1 MLHVA
6 QLRCR
11 HPKNSS
17 KTQGLPIAHGYSPA
31 KDFSFFSIANREACN
46 WIRRKKFYTCS
57 IGGNFDMVSSSFFCE
72 IVRYGGSSA
81 GASSVDRYAQER
93 GSYAS
98 DRQDRGGY
106 ESGSSS
112 GYGGS
117 DRGYGAP
124 DRGYGPPPDRGYGP
138 PPERSRAGYGPPS
151 DRPYSAGSYSSG
163 GLLNISYPWLLFHLW
178 KGRKTR
184 SSLFV
189 LYLSRRVECLTL
201 LARLSTV
208 LTHCNVWVKACFPHD
223 AHN

>member
-1 MLHVA
+1 MVIVQQRTSAFSPLPTERLVIE
-6 QLRCR
+6 LEGR
-11 HPKNSS
+11 NSTRVRS
-17 KTQGLPIAHGYSPA
+17 AVILL
-31 KDFSFFSIANREACN
+31 
-46 WIRRKKFYTCS
+46 WL
-57 IGGNFDMVSSSFFCE
+57 FCE

-163 GLLNISYPWLLFHLW
+163 GLLNISCPWLLFHLW

-189 LYLSRRVECLTL
+189 SYLSRRVEYLTWL
-201 LARLSTV
+201 GQA
-208 LTHCNVWVKACFPHD
+208 
-223 AHN
+223 